1 MTTFD
6 YLERVVVEGQLQV
19 DDIGNCVL
27 RARNDLGEEFYL
39 FTRSEM
45 GWVEVIEYGPC
56 LPDLEI
62 LPMAVNLKYVRYE
75 YSALKLERMI
85 DKFLND
91 AKKLITQADEIDM
104 SDIHPYIK
112 MSLQKIFNE
121 VEDDTKR
128 DNS

>member
-1 MTTFD
+1 
-6 YLERVVVEGQLQV
+6 
-19 DDIGNCVL
+19 
-27 RARNDLGEEFYL
+27 
-39 FTRSEM
+39 
-45 GWVEVIEYGPC
+45 
-56 LPDLEI
+56 
-62 LPMAVNLKYVRYE
+62 
-75 YSALKLERMI
+75 MI